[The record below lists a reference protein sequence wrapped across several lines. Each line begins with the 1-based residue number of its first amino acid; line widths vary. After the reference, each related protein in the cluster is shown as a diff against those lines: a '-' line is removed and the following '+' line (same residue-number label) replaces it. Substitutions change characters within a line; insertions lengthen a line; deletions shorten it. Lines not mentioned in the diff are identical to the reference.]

1 MSNHSSRRSARRS
14 ARRAARTRHTSAGE
28 ARGHTASRRRR
39 RSTEAEDPFRPV
51 ARTAADVLAIIPHT
65 LGFWPQ
71 DSVAVLTT
79 TTDSVG
85 PCLRVE
91 LPSVQEL
98 EDAQFLA
105 SWTTVM
111 AGFLE
116 YDSVGT
122 SMFVAVYT
130 GDPSVNDVEST
141 DDAQATEA
149 AQYVA
154 QLVVRAITEA
164 GALSGHDLQ
173 DAWCLQ
179 GTQWWPVAMPSV
191 VEDAELIRNS
201 AIYAALVCD
210 GSVVEPDPAAG
221 LGTWDHPSGWTTAFS
236 GGASDSRQAHP
247 GSWEAGPDSWKAG
260 PDPWEDHPDVW
271 ETPAESTQ
279 VQTGSADTPW
289 SQGGDDDPLAEY
301 AWRIGYLERWNHVL
315 SSFQDGAPS
324 TPGDSQELTELM
336 LGCVDPR
343 GLDLLLA
350 MALTG
355 EIEIARQ
362 ACAQWESNP
371 LEQDNHALLKVAQV
385 ILGEWEGQPDWGTV
399 DRFDH
404 VVQRLI
410 SMVASISGATGVNP
424 LPTVEASLWLA
435 RAHVERFRARGSRTQ
450 LCLARAENLAPWHPG
465 IERLRQ
471 LCAVSPVPQ
480 WATQRATAWH
490 RSGT

>member
-1 MSNHSSRRSARRS
+1 MSNHSSRRSK
-14 ARRAARTRHTSAGE
+14 RRATRTRHASAGA
-28 ARGHTASRRRR
+28 ARRHTASRRRR
-39 RSTEAEDPFRPV
+39 GSSPAEDPFRPV

-79 TTDSVG
+79 TADSVG

-105 SWTTVM
+105 SWTTLM

-116 YDSVGT
+116 YDSLGT

-130 GDPSVNDVEST
+130 GDSSVAEVGTTGDV
-141 DDAQATEA
+141 QAAEA
-149 AQYVA
+149 AQHVA

-221 LGTWDHPSGWTTAFS
+221 LGTQDHASGWATAFS
-236 GGASDSRQAHP
+236 GGAPDSREAHP
-247 GSWEAGPDSWKAG
+247 HSWEAH
-260 PDPWEDHPDVW
+260 PDPWEEDPDPW
-271 ETPAESTQ
+271 ETHTDSTQ
-279 VQTGSADTPW
+279 APTGSAGTHSVQETDE
-289 SQGGDDDPLAEY
+289 DPLADY
-301 AWRIGYLERWNHVL
+301 AWRIGYLERWNLVL

-336 LGCVDPR
+336 LGCVDPK
-343 GLDLLLA
+343 GLDLLLV
-350 MALTG
+350 MTLTG

-404 VVQRLI
+404 VLQRLI
-410 SMVASISGATGVNP
+410 AMVASMSGVTGVNP

-465 IERLRQ
+465 IDRLRH

-490 RSGT
+490 RSRT